1 MNSLYITKGN
11 YLSAI
16 LRSNKTVFTTEDI
29 ALLWHEPLSPK
40 TLVRINYYVK
50 QGELI
55 PLRRGIY
62 AKNENYNKLELA
74 TRIITPA
81 YVSFETILAREG
93 VIFQFYMPIFV
104 ASYTTRQLLVDKQV
118 YTYRKIKQ
126 EILLNPL
133 GVEHTNDT
141 SSAVLERALLDTL
154 YVGALSYF
162 DNLRSVNWEL
172 LFSILPIY
180 TNHQLEKK
188 VEKLNKDSQTSP

>member
-62 AKNENYNKLELA
+62 AKDTNYNKLELA

-118 YTYRKIKQ
+118 YTYRKIKR
-126 EILLNPL
+126 EILLTPL
-133 GVEHTNDT
+133 GVEHTNET

-180 TNHQLEKK
+180 TNRQLEKK
-188 VEKLNKDSQTSP
+188 VEKLFKDSQTSP

>member
-62 AKNENYNKLELA
+62 AKDTNYNKLELA

-93 VIFQFYMPIFV
+93 VIYQFYMPIFV

-118 YTYRKIKQ
+118 YTYRKIKH

-133 GVEHTNDT
+133 GVEHTNET

-180 TNHQLEKK
+180 TNRQLEKK
-188 VEKLNKDSQTSP
+188 VEKLYKDSQTSP

>member
-1 MNSLYITKGN
+1 MNSLYISKGN

-29 ALLWHEPLSPK
+29 ALLWHESLSPK

-62 AKNENYNKLELA
+62 AKDANYNKLELA

-118 YTYRKIKQ
+118 YTYRKIKRK
-126 EILLNPL
+126 ILLTPL
-133 GVEHTNDT
+133 GVEHTNET

-180 TNHQLEKK
+180 TNRQLEKK
-188 VEKLNKDSQTSP
+188 AEKLYKDSQTSP

>member
-29 ALLWHEPLSPK
+29 ALLWHESLSPK

-62 AKNENYNKLELA
+62 AKDANYNKLELA

-118 YTYRKIKQ
+118 YTYRKIKH

-133 GVEHTNDT
+133 GVEHTNET

-180 TNHQLEKK
+180 TNRQLEKK
-188 VEKLNKDSQTSP
+188 VEKLYKDSQTSP

>member
-62 AKNENYNKLELA
+62 AKDTNYNKLELA

-133 GVEHTNDT
+133 GVEHASET
-141 SSAVLERALLDTL
+141 SIAVLERALLDTL

-180 TNHQLEKK
+180 TNRQLEKK
-188 VEKLNKDSQTSP
+188 VEKLFKDSQTSP

>member
-29 ALLWHEPLSPK
+29 ALLWHESLSPK

-162 DNLRSVNWEL
+162 DNLRSINWEL

-180 TNHQLEKK
+180 TNRQLEKK

>member
-1 MNSLYITKGN
+1 MNSLYISKGN

-29 ALLWHEPLSPK
+29 ALLWHESLSPK

>member
-118 YTYRKIKQ
+118 YTYRKIKH

>member
-29 ALLWHEPLSPK
+29 ALLWHESLSPK

-62 AKNENYNKLELA
+62 AKDANYNKLELA

-118 YTYRKIKQ
+118 YTYRKIKRK
-126 EILLNPL
+126 ILLTPL
-133 GVEHTNDT
+133 GVEHTNET

-180 TNHQLEKK
+180 TNRQLEKK
-188 VEKLNKDSQTSP
+188 AEKLYKDSQTSP

>member
-62 AKNENYNKLELA
+62 AKDTNYNKLELA

-118 YTYRKIKQ
+118 YTYRKIKH

-133 GVEHTNDT
+133 GVEHTNET

-180 TNHQLEKK
+180 TNRQLEKK
-188 VEKLNKDSQTSP
+188 VEKLYKDSQTSP

>member
-29 ALLWHEPLSPK
+29 ALLWHESLSPK

>member
-29 ALLWHEPLSPK
+29 ALLWHESLSPK

-118 YTYRKIKQ
+118 YTYRKIKH

-133 GVEHTNDT
+133 GVEHTNET

-162 DNLRSVNWEL
+162 DNLRSINWEL

-180 TNHQLEKK
+180 TNRQLEKK
-188 VEKLNKDSQTSP
+188 VEKLYKDSQTSP

>member
-1 MNSLYITKGN
+1 MNSLYISKGN

-29 ALLWHEPLSPK
+29 ALLWHESLSPK

-118 YTYRKIKQ
+118 YTYRKIKRK
-126 EILLNPL
+126 ILLTPL
-133 GVEHTNDT
+133 GVEHTNET

-180 TNHQLEKK
+180 TNRQLEKK
-188 VEKLNKDSQTSP
+188 AEKLYKDSQTSP

>member
-40 TLVRINYYVK
+40 TLVRINYYIK

-118 YTYRKIKQ
+118 YTYRKIKH

-133 GVEHTNDT
+133 GVEHTNET

-162 DNLRSVNWEL
+162 DNLRSINWEL

-180 TNHQLEKK
+180 TNRQLEKK
-188 VEKLNKDSQTSP
+188 VEKLYKDSQTSP

>member
-29 ALLWHEPLSPK
+29 ALLWHESLSPK
-40 TLVRINYYVK
+40 TLVRINYYIK

-118 YTYRKIKQ
+118 YTYRKIKH

-133 GVEHTNDT
+133 GVEHTNET

-162 DNLRSVNWEL
+162 DNLRSINWEL

-180 TNHQLEKK
+180 TNRQLEKK
-188 VEKLNKDSQTSP
+188 VEKLYKDSQTSP

>member
-118 YTYRKIKQ
+118 YTYRKIKH

-133 GVEHTNDT
+133 GVEHTNET

-162 DNLRSVNWEL
+162 DNLRSINWEL

-180 TNHQLEKK
+180 TNRQLEKK
-188 VEKLNKDSQTSP
+188 VEKLYKDSQTSP

>member
-1 MNSLYITKGN
+1 MNSLYISKGN

-29 ALLWHEPLSPK
+29 ALLWHESLSPK

-118 YTYRKIKQ
+118 YTYRKIKH

-133 GVEHTNDT
+133 GVEHTNET

>member
-29 ALLWHEPLSPK
+29 ALLWHESLSPK

-62 AKNENYNKLELA
+62 AKDANYNKLELA

-118 YTYRKIKQ
+118 YTYRKIKH
-126 EILLNPL
+126 EVLLNPL
-133 GVEHTNDT
+133 GVEHINET
-141 SSAVLERALLDTL
+141 SSAVLERAVLDSL

-180 TNHQLEKK
+180 TNRQLEKK
-188 VEKLNKDSQTSP
+188 VEKLYKDSQTSP

>member
-62 AKNENYNKLELA
+62 AKDTNYNKLELA

>member
-1 MNSLYITKGN
+1 MNSLYISKGN

-29 ALLWHEPLSPK
+29 ALLWHESLSPK

-62 AKNENYNKLELA
+62 AKDANYNKLELA

-180 TNHQLEKK
+180 TNRQLEKK
-188 VEKLNKDSQTSP
+188 AEKLYKDSQTSP